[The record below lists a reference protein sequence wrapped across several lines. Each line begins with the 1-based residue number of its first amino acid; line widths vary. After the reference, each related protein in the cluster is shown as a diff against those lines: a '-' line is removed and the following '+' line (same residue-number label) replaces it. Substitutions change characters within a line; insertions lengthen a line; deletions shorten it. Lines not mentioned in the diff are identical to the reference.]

1 MSQRDLGGY
10 FDIVPL
16 LTLQNPAAGEVNTIA
31 GRYASMAGFEWGI
44 VICQALLTDTKTAAF
59 QLTQSSAASA
69 TGKADVSGKTK
80 TLTGA
85 TSLLDQSGGISFN
98 VNDLTDGDPDKI
110 FVGVDVTTNQSGDLA
125 GATLIRGCGDYQSSA
140 LNG

>member
-1 MSQRDLGGY
+1 MSMRDMGGY
-10 FDIVPL
+10 YDIVPL
-16 LTLQNPAAGEVNTIA
+16 LSVQDPSAGEVNTIS
-31 GRYASMAGFEWGI
+31 GRYASMEGFEWGI
-44 VICQALLTDTKTAAF
+44 IICTALLTDTKTALF
-59 QLTQSSAASA
+59 ELTQASDVSA

-98 VNDLTDGDPDKI
+98 VNDLTDGDPDKY
-110 FVGVDVTTNQSGDLA
+110 FVGVDCTTNQGGDLVSA
-125 GATLIRGCGDYQSSA
+125 VLMRGGGDYMSSA